1 MTLIIEDV
9 KKALA
14 IDPGN
19 LAFDG
24 ELYVNINSA
33 KSILIQLGVEELNID
48 IDEEASWPVFNSD
61 VVGELAKHYMVLK
74 VKSIFDPTA
83 SETIH
88 KTFADG
94 MIAIESRIVHE
105 LDEEAANV

>member
-14 IDPGN
+14 VEPNN

-24 ELYVNINSA
+24 ELYVNIGSA
-33 KSILIQLGVEELNID
+33 KAILIQLGVTELD
-48 IDEEASWPVFNSD
+48 IDVDETTSWPVFDSD

-83 SETIH
+83 SETIQR
-88 KTFADG
+88 TFSEG
-94 MIAIESRIVHE
+94 MLSLESRIVHE

>member
-14 IDPGN
+14 VEPNN

-24 ELYVNINSA
+24 ELYININSA
-33 KSILIQLGVEELNID
+33 KSILVQLGVVELD
-48 IDEEASWPVFNSD
+48 ISVDEGTSWPIFDSD
-61 VVGELAKHYMVLK
+61 VVGELAIQYMVLK

-83 SETIH
+83 SETIQRA
-88 KTFADG
+88 FSEG
-94 MIAIESRIVHE
+94 MASLESRIVHE
-105 LDEEAANV
+105 LDEEEANV

>member
-14 IDPGN
+14 IEPNN

-24 ELYVNINSA
+24 ELYININGA
-33 KSILIQLGVEELNID
+33 KSTLIQLGVTELDIS
-48 IDEEASWPVFNSD
+48 IDEETSWPLFNSD
-61 VVGELAKHYMVLK
+61 VVGEFAKQYLVLK

-83 SETIH
+83 SETIQRA
-88 KTFADG
+88 FAEVLK
-94 MIAIESRIVHE
+94 ESEARIVHE

>member
-1 MTLIIEDV
+1 MTLIIEDL

-14 IDPGN
+14 IDPNN

-24 ELYVNINSA
+24 ELFVNINSV
-33 KSILIQLGVEELNID
+33 KSILIQLGVEELNVS
-48 IDEEASWPVFNSD
+48 IDETTSWPVFDSD
-61 VVGELAKHYMVLK
+61 VVGELAKHYLVLK

-83 SETIH
+83 SETIQR
-88 KTFADG
+88 TFSEG
-94 MIAIESRIVHE
+94 MVNLESRIVHE

>member
-14 IDPGN
+14 IEPSN

-33 KSILIQLGVEELNID
+33 KSILIQLGVEELNIS
-48 IDEEASWPVFNSD
+48 IDETTSWPVFDSD
-61 VVGELAKHYMVLK
+61 VVGELAQHYMVLK

-83 SETIH
+83 SETIQR
-88 KTFADG
+88 TFSEG
-94 MIAIESRIVHE
+94 MVSIESRIVHE
-105 LDEEAANV
+105 LDEEAADV

>member
-14 IDPGN
+14 VDPNN

-24 ELYVNINSA
+24 ELFVNINSA
-33 KSILIQLGVEELNID
+33 KSILVQLGVEELNIS
-48 IDEEASWPVFNSD
+48 IDETTSWPVFDSD
-61 VVGELAKHYMVLK
+61 VVGELTKHYMVLK

-83 SETIH
+83 SETIQRI
-88 KTFADG
+88 FSEG
-94 MIAIESRIVHE
+94 MITLESRIVHE
-105 LDEEAANV
+105 LDEEEANV

>member
-14 IDPGN
+14 IEPNN

-33 KSILIQLGVEELNID
+33 KSILIQLGVAELD
-48 IDEEASWPVFNSD
+48 ISVDETTSWPVFDSD
-61 VVGELAKHYMVLK
+61 VVGELARHYMVLR

-83 SETIH
+83 SETIQR
-88 KTFADG
+88 TFSEG
-94 MIAIESRIVHE
+94 MVSLESRIVHE

>member
-9 KKALA
+9 KRALA
-14 IDPGN
+14 IEPSN

-33 KSILIQLGVEELNID
+33 KSILIQLGVDELDVD

-61 VVGELAKHYMVLK
+61 VVGELAKHYMVLR

-83 SETIH
+83 SETISRI
-88 KTFADG
+88 FSEG
-94 MIAIESRIVHE
+94 MIALESRIVHE